1 MTGNDARPAITAE
14 VRLNHDIPP
23 IQDRMTTRAADMVQG
38 NRHSQSDEE
47 NGGMI
52 AQDGLGEFFKCIGLA
67 VLPALFP
74 ASRE

>member
-1 MTGNDARPAITAE
+1 
-14 VRLNHDIPP
+14 
-23 IQDRMTTRAADMVQG
+23 MVQG